1 MTAWTSAELDKI
13 ENAEELTLASL
24 RSDGTLR
31 RPVLVWVVRVDGHIY
46 VRAYKGRASPWF
58 RGAQTRHQGRIQA
71 GGVEKDVTFVE
82 ESDPEVNRRVDAAY
96 LAKYARYPQYVAPM
110 VEPAAKSA
118 TLELIPLAAGF
129 K

>member
-31 RPVLVWVVRVDGHIY
+31 RPVIVWVVRVDGHIY
-46 VRAYKGRASPWF
+46 VRAYKGRTSPWF

-82 ESDPEVNRRVDAAY
+82 ESDPEVNQQVDAAY
-96 LAKYARYPQYVAPM
+96 LTKYARYPQYVAPM

-129 K
+129 

>member
-1 MTAWTSAELDKI
+1 MSAWTSPELDKI
-13 ENAEELTLASL
+13 DKAEELTLSSL
-24 RSDGTLR
+24 RRDGTLR
-31 RPVLVWVVRVDGHIY
+31 KPVIMWVVRVDGHIY
-46 VRAYKGRASPWF
+46 VRAYKGRTSPWF
-58 RGAQTRHQGRIQA
+58 RGAQTRHQGRIRA
-71 GGVEKDVTFVE
+71 GGMEKDVAFME

-96 LAKYARYPQYVAPM
+96 LAKYAHSPQYVAPM

>member
-1 MTAWTSAELDKI
+1 MSAWTSAELDKI
-13 ENAEELTLASL
+13 GKAEELTLSSL
-24 RSDGTLR
+24 RRDGTLR
-31 RPVLVWVVRVDGHIY
+31 KPVIMWVVRVDGHIY
-46 VRAYKGRASPWF
+46 VRAYKGRTSPWF

-71 GGVEKDVTFVE
+71 GGVEKDVAFVE

-118 TLELIPLAAGF
+118 TLELIPTGS
-129 K
+129 

>member
-31 RPVLVWVVRVDGHIY
+31 RPVIVWVVRVDGHIY
-46 VRAYKGRASPWF
+46 VRAYKGRTSPWF
-58 RGAQTRHQGRIQA
+58 RSIQTRHQGRIQA
-71 GGVEKDVTFVE
+71 GGVEKDVAFVE
-82 ESDPEVNRRVDAAY
+82 ESDPEVNRQVDAAY

-118 TLELIPLAAGF
+118 TLKLIPTGS
-129 K
+129 

>member
-1 MTAWTSAELDKI
+1 MTEWTSAELDQI

-31 RPVLVWVVRVDGHIY
+31 SPVIMWVVCVDGRVY
-46 VRAYKGRASPWF
+46 VRAHKGRTSPWF
-58 RGAQTRHQGRIQA
+58 RGAQTRHQGRIRA
-71 GGVEKDVTFVE
+71 GGVERDVACLE

-96 LAKYARYPQYVAPM
+96 LTKYARYPQYVAPM

-118 TLELIPLAAGF
+118 TLELIPLATGF